1 MGSGYRKQTELCL
14 YSGDFKSTE
23 KNDILLFTKEM
34 VYSQKY
40 KVPVFETLHPTQKP
54 IELICEIINNSSNEN
69 QLVLDLFLGSGTT
82 MVAAHQLNRKCYGME
97 LSEKYCQVII
107 NRMRKLDPTLIIK
120 RNGVIYE

>member
-1 MGSGYRKQTELCL
+1 MRTSSYNFFNAIRIHGGNVLLCQHL
-14 YSGDFKSTE
+14 EDKLIAGTSCRIAGTSFFRTQHGEVDVQLIQDFSKS
-23 KNDILLFTKEM
+23 D
-34 VYSQKY
+34 S
-40 KVPVFETLHPTQKP
+40 
-54 IELICEIINNSSNEN
+54 IIYEP
-69 QLVLDLFLGSGTT
+69 FCGSGTT